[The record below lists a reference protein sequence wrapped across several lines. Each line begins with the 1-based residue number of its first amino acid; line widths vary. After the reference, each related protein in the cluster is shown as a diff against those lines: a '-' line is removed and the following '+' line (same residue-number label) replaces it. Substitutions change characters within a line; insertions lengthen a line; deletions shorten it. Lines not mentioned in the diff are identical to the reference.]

1 MLHFLVHCLVYI
13 SRPGQLQHRYCYL
26 VHETKEQVVDILKQ
40 VGFVTDEIPASV
52 AMERINTLA
61 ISNECI
67 DKVKNAY
74 DYIIQEGAIK

>member
-1 MLHFLVHCLVYI
+1 MHPQKARSFIYNSPIPPVTTFNLE
-13 SRPGQLQHRYCYL
+13 
-26 VHETKEQVVDILKQ
+26 HETKEQVVDILKQ